1 MKEIKIRIPE
11 PSDLFPENF
20 SMHMLR
26 AYKEFL
32 LAFRE
37 LIDDRIKRIEELE
50 REESKKEIKKI
61 EIE

>member
-1 MKEIKIRIPE
+1 MREIKIRIPE
-11 PSDLFPENF
+11 PSDIFPESF
-20 SMHMLR
+20 STHMLR

-50 REESKKEIKKI
+50 KEESKKEIKKI

>member
-1 MKEIKIRIPE
+1 MKEVKIRIPG
-11 PSDLFPENF
+11 PADLFPENF
-20 SMHMLR
+20 STHLLR

-37 LIDDRIKRIEELE
+37 LIDDRIKRIEEIE
-50 REESKKEIKKI
+50 REEGKKKIKHI

>member
-20 SMHMLR
+20 STHMLK
-26 AYKEFL
+26 AYKELL

-37 LIDDRIKRIEELE
+37 LIDERIKKIEEIE
-50 REESKKEIKKI
+50 RGEGKKEIKKI